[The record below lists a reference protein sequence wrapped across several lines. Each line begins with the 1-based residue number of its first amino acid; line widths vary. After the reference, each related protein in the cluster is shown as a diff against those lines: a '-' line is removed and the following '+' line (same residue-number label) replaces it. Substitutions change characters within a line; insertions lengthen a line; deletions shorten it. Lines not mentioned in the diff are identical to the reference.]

1 MRQEDKINMVEKKF
15 STQAFET
22 KDRRTAIAQ
31 MKRVSTIADYL
42 YNKILRCDT
51 RGIET
56 DIIEMSQM
64 HTGLARL
71 GHNLTHDEKQIV
83 LKSYD
88 KYKSSINMLEKKCIC
103 SPIIG

>member
-1 MRQEDKINMVEKKF
+1 MLPK
-15 STQAFET
+15 ET
-22 KDRRTAIAQ
+22 KDRRTAVAQ
-31 MKRVSTIADYL
+31 MRRVEIIAESL
-42 YNKILRCDT
+42 YNRMLRCDM

-64 HTGLARL
+64 HAGLARL

-88 KYKSSINMLEKKCIC
+88 RYKSSIDMLEKRCVC
-103 SPIIG
+103 SPIVMSR

>member
-1 MRQEDKINMVEKKF
+1 MLPK
-15 STQAFET
+15 ET
-22 KDRRTAIAQ
+22 KDRRTAMAQ
-31 MKRVSTIADYL
+31 MRRVDIIAESL
-42 YNKILRCDT
+42 YNRMLRCDM

-64 HTGLARL
+64 HAGLARL

-88 KYKSSINMLEKKCIC
+88 KYKSSIDMLEKKCMC
-103 SPIIG
+103 SPIVVNR